1 MVRTQVKGGARI
13 NTREGD
19 GRGLSPNREE
29 EDRNR
34 WWLRS
39 SNSWMLLAP
48 LFFELDALTNRTTL
62 RKNKY
67 KTRQKKSR
75 HEQKKKKKR
84 EKAYRFSQS
93 RMISLLPLHPSMT
106 ASSPVGRTH
115 RGDGGVHGG
124 GLDVCHVPPKGDGFA
139 RGDSEE

>member
-1 MVRTQVKGGARI
+1 MV
-13 NTREGD
+13 
-19 GRGLSPNREE
+19 RGLSPNREE
-29 EDRNR
+29 EDWNR

-39 SNSWMLLAP
+39 SDSWMLLAP
-48 LFFELDALTNRTTL
+48 LFFELDALINRTTL
-62 RKNKY
+62 RKTNI
-67 KTRQKKSR
+67 R
-75 HEQKKKKKR
+75 HGRRNPDTNKKKKER

-139 RGDSEE
+139 RGDSR